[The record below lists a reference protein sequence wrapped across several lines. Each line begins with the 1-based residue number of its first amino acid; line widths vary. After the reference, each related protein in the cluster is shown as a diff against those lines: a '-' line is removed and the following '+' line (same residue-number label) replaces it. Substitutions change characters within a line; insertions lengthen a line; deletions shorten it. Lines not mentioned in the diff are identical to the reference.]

1 VLTPPTRFPL
11 AVLPTPLVHAPRLSA
26 ALDREVWIKRDDLTG
41 FALGGNKVRT
51 LEVLVAEA
59 LDRSCDHV
67 VGCGGPGSNLCSALA
82 AAAATAGLGCTL
94 VLHGNEPAA
103 AHPNLAM
110 MRAFG
115 ARICFT
121 GDPDRAATPEHAA
134 AAADRLRGRGRRPYV
149 VPRGAASGP
158 GATAYALAA
167 EELASQLTFRPA
179 HVVAPVGSG
188 GTLAGLLAGWATFG
202 LPGTLVGVAVSRPL
216 AETRREVI
224 RLSAE
229 AARALGAGRPDIERL
244 RLVDGLGAGFGRA
257 DRTTCDAARLAAR
270 TEGIMADTTYV
281 ARAVAAL
288 GSLAGPL
295 VLWHTGGWL
304 GCVGDAMGAEHG

>member
-1 VLTPPTRFPL
+1 VLTLPTRFPL
-11 AVLPTPLVHAPRLSA
+11 AVLPTPLVHASRLSV
-26 ALDREVWIKRDDLTG
+26 ALDREVWVKRDDLTG

-51 LEVLVAEA
+51 LEVLVADA
-59 LDRSCDHV
+59 LDRRCDHI

-82 AAAATAGLGCTL
+82 AAAATAGLGCIL

-121 GDPDRAATPEHAA
+121 GDPDRASTPKHAA
-134 AAADRLRGRGRRPYV
+134 AAADRLRSRGHRPYV
-149 VPRGAASGP
+149 VPRGGASGA

-229 AARALGAGRPDIERL
+229 AAGALGAGRPDTERL
-244 RLVDGLGAGFGRA
+244 RLVDGLGAGFGRP
-257 DRTTCDAARLAAR
+257 DRTTCDAARLAMR
-270 TEGIMADTTYV
+270 TEGIMADATYV
-281 ARAVAAL
+281 ARALAAL
-288 GSLAGPL
+288 GSLGGPL

-304 GCVGDAMGAEHG
+304 GCVGDAMGAGHG

>member
-1 VLTPPTRFPL
+1 VLTRPTRFPL

-59 LDRSCDHV
+59 LDHRCDHL

-94 VLHGNEPAA
+94 VLHGKEPAA

-115 ARICFT
+115 GRICFT
-121 GDPDRAATPEHAA
+121 GDPDRASTPEQAA
-134 AAADRLRGRGRRPYV
+134 AAADRLRSRGRRPYV
-149 VPRGAASGP
+149 VPRGAASGR

-229 AARALGAGRPDIERL
+229 AARTLGAGRPDIERL

-270 TEGIMADTTYV
+270 TEGILADTTYV

-304 GCVGDAMGAEHG
+304 GCVGDAMRAGHG

>member
-1 VLTPPTRFPL
+1 MLTRPARFPL

-59 LDRSCDHV
+59 LDQRCDHL

-94 VLHGNEPAA
+94 VLHGKEPAA

-121 GDPDRAATPEHAA
+121 GDPDRASTPGHAA
-134 AAADRLRGRGRRPYV
+134 VAADRLRSRGRRPYV

-202 LPGTLVGVAVSRPL
+202 VPGTLVGVAVSRPL

-224 RLSAE
+224 RLSA
-229 AARALGAGRPDIERL
+229 
-244 RLVDGLGAGFGRA
+244 
-257 DRTTCDAARLAAR
+257 DAARCAR
-270 TEGIMADTTYV
+270 RRSSRHRSAPPGRQPGRRLRPRRPDDVRGSPPRRSHRGHHGGHDVCCPRRGRPRV
-281 ARAVAAL
+281 ARGPDRAL
-288 GSLAGPL
+288 AHGWLAGL
-295 VLWHTGGWL
+295 CG
-304 GCVGDAMGAEHG
+304 

>member
-1 VLTPPTRFPL
+1 VLTLPTRFPL
-11 AVLPTPLVHAPRLSA
+11 AVLPTPLVHASRLSV
-26 ALDREVWIKRDDLTG
+26 ALDREVWVKRDDLTG

-51 LEVLVAEA
+51 LEVLVADA
-59 LDRSCDHV
+59 LDRRCDHI

-82 AAAATAGLGCTL
+82 AAAATAGLGCIL

-121 GDPDRAATPEHAA
+121 GDPDRASTPKHAA
-134 AAADRLRGRGRRPYV
+134 AAADRLRSRGHRPYV
-149 VPRGAASGP
+149 VPRGAASGA

-229 AARALGAGRPDIERL
+229 AAGALGAGRPDTERL
-244 RLVDGLGAGFGRA
+244 RLVDGLGAGFGRP
-257 DRTTCDAARLAAR
+257 DRTTCEAARLAMR

-288 GSLAGPL
+288 GSLGGPL

-304 GCVGDAMGAEHG
+304 GCVGDAMGAGHG

>member
-1 VLTPPTRFPL
+1 VLTLPTRVPL

-51 LEVLVAEA
+51 LELLVAEA
-59 LDRSCDHV
+59 LDRRCDHL

-94 VLHGNEPAA
+94 VLHGGEPAD

-115 ARICFT
+115 ARIHFT
-121 GDPDRAATPEHAA
+121 DDPDRASTPDHAA
-134 AAADRLRGRGRRPYV
+134 VAAERLRRRGRRPYV
-149 VPRGAASGP
+149 VPRGAASGT
-158 GATAYALAA
+158 GASAYALAA
-167 EELASQLTFRPA
+167 EELGSQLTFRPA
-179 HVVAPVGSG
+179 HVVVPVGSG

-216 AETRREVI
+216 AETRREVV
-224 RLSAE
+224 RLSV
-229 AARALGAGRPDIERL
+229 AAAGALGAARPDIERL
-244 RLVDGLGAGFGRA
+244 RLVDGLGAGFGRPDA
-257 DRTTCDAARLAAR
+257 TACDAARLAMR

-288 GSLAGPL
+288 GSVGGPL

-304 GCVGDAMGAEHG
+304 GCVADAMGVGHG

>member
-1 VLTPPTRFPL
+1 VLTLPTRFPL

-26 ALDREVWIKRDDLTG
+26 ELDRDVWIKRDDLTG

-59 LDRSCDHV
+59 LERRCDHV
-67 VGCGGPGSNLCSALA
+67 VGCGGPASNLCSALA
-82 AAAATAGLGCTL
+82 AAAATAGLGCTV

-115 ARICFT
+115 ARVCFT
-121 GDPDRAATPEHAA
+121 GDPDRSSTPEHAA
-134 AAADRLRGRGRRPYV
+134 LVADRLRSRGCHPYV

-158 GATAYALAA
+158 AATAYALAA

-188 GTLAGLLAGWATFG
+188 GTLAGLLAGWKTFG
-202 LPGTLVGVAVSRPL
+202 LPGTLVGVAVSRAL
-216 AETRREVI
+216 AETHREVV

-229 AARALGAGRPDIERL
+229 AAGALGADQPDIDRL
-244 RLVDGLGAGFGRA
+244 RLVDGLGAGFGRH
-257 DRTTCDAARLAAR
+257 DPSTCDAARLAMR

-281 ARAVAAL
+281 ARAVATL
-288 GSLAGPL
+288 GSLRGPL

-304 GCVGDAMGAEHG
+304 GCVGDAMGAGHG

>member
-1 VLTPPTRFPL
+1 VLTPPARFPL

-26 ALDREVWIKRDDLTG
+26 VLDREVWIKRDDLTG
-41 FALGGNKVRT
+41 FALGGNKVRA

-59 LDRSCDHV
+59 LDQRCDHV
-67 VGCGGPGSNLCSALA
+67 VGCGGPGSNLCSTLA

-94 VLHGNEPAA
+94 VLHGNEPPI

-115 ARICFT
+115 ARITFT
-121 GDPDRAATPEHAA
+121 GDPDRASTPEHAA
-134 AAADRLRGRGRRPYV
+134 AAADRLRSRGCEPYV
-149 VPRGAASGP
+149 VPRGAASGS

-167 EELASQLTFRPA
+167 EELATQLTFRPA

-188 GTLAGLLAGWATFG
+188 GTLAGLLAGWATFD

-216 AETRREVI
+216 VETRREVV
-224 RLSAE
+224 RLACE
-229 AARALGAGRPDIERL
+229 AASALGTRGPDIDRL
-244 RLVDGLGAGFGRA
+244 RLLDGLGAGFGRP
-257 DRTTCDAARLAAR
+257 DRTTCDAAHLALR
-270 TEGIMADTTYV
+270 TEGLMADTTYV
-281 ARAVAAL
+281 ARAVAVLESL
-288 GSLAGPL
+288 GDPV

-304 GCVGDAMGAEHG
+304 GCVGDALGAGHG

>member
-1 VLTPPTRFPL
+1 VLTPPPRFPL
-11 AVLPTPLVHAPRLSA
+11 AVLPTPLVLAPRLSA
-26 ALDREVWIKRDDLTG
+26 ALEREVWIKRDDLIG
-41 FALGGNKVRT
+41 FAFGGNKVRA

-59 LDRSCDHV
+59 LDERCDHV
-67 VGCGGPGSNLCSALA
+67 VGCGGPASNLCSALA

-94 VLHGNEPAA
+94 VLHGGEPGVT
-103 AHPNLAM
+103 HPNLAM

-115 ARICFT
+115 ARIFFT
-121 GDPDRAATPEHAA
+121 GDPDRASTPEHAA
-134 AAADRLRGRGRRPYV
+134 AAADRLRSRGRHPYV

-167 EELASQLTFRPA
+167 QELASQLTFRPA
-179 HVVAPVGSG
+179 HVVAAVGSG
-188 GTLAGLLAGWATFG
+188 GTLAGLLAGWATFD

-224 RLSAE
+224 RLSCE
-229 AARALGAGRPDIERL
+229 AASALGIGGPEIDRL
-244 RLVDGLGAGFGRA
+244 RLLDGLGAGFGRA
-257 DRTTCDAARLAAR
+257 DRTTSDAARLALR
-270 TEGIMADTTYV
+270 TEGIIADTTYV

-288 GSLAGPL
+288 ESLGGPL

-304 GCVGDAMGAEHG
+304 SCVGDAMGAGHG

>member
-1 VLTPPTRFPL
+1 VLTLPTRFPL
-11 AVLPTPLVHAPRLSA
+11 AVLPTPLVHAPRLSV

-59 LDRSCDHV
+59 LDRNCNHV

-94 VLHGNEPAA
+94 VLHGDEPAA

-115 ARICFT
+115 AQVCFT
-121 GDPDRAATPEHAA
+121 GDPERAATPAHAEAA
-134 AAADRLRGRGRRPYV
+134 AARLRSRGRRPYV
-149 VPRGAASGP
+149 VPRGAASGL

-167 EELASQLTFRPA
+167 EELASQLAFQPA
-179 HVVAPVGSG
+179 HVVVSVGSG
-188 GTLAGLLAGWATFG
+188 GTLAGLLAGWAAFG
-202 LPGTLVGVAVSRPL
+202 IPGTLVGVAVSRPL
-216 AETRREVI
+216 AETRREVV

-229 AARALGAGRPDIERL
+229 AAGALGTTPPDADRL
-244 RLVDGLGAGFGRA
+244 RLIDGLGAGFGRPDA
-257 DRTTCDAARLAAR
+257 TTCDAARLAMR

-288 GSLAGPL
+288 GSLVGPI

-304 GCVGDAMGAEHG
+304 GCVGDAMGARHG

>member
-1 VLTPPTRFPL
+1 VLTLPTRFPL
-11 AVLPTPLVHAPRLSA
+11 AVLPTPLVHATRLGA

-51 LEVLVAEA
+51 LEVLMAEA
-59 LDRSCDHV
+59 LDRRCDHV
-67 VGCGGPGSNLCSALA
+67 VGCGGPASNLCSALA

-115 ARICFT
+115 AQVRFT
-121 GDPDRAATPEHAA
+121 GDPDRASSPEHAA
-134 AAADRLRGRGRRPYV
+134 AVADRLRSRGCRAYV
-149 VPRGAASGP
+149 VQRGAASGL

-167 EELASQLTFRPA
+167 EELASQLTFQPA
-179 HVVAPVGSG
+179 HVVVPVGSG
-188 GTLAGLLAGWATFG
+188 GTLAGLLAGWTTFG
-202 LPGTLVGVAVSRPL
+202 LPGTLVGVAVSRSL
-216 AETRREVI
+216 AETRREVV

-229 AARALGAGRPDIERL
+229 AAGALGTDQPDIYRL
-244 RLVDGLGAGFGRA
+244 RLLDGLGAGFGRP
-257 DRTTCDAARLAAR
+257 DPSTRDAARLAMR
-270 TEGIMADTTYV
+270 TEGIVADTTYV
-281 ARAVAAL
+281 ARAVATL
-288 GSLAGPL
+288 GSLGGPL

-304 GCVGDAMGAEHG
+304 GCVGDAMGAGRG

>member
-1 VLTPPTRFPL
+1 VLTLPTRFPL

-26 ALDREVWIKRDDLTG
+26 ALDRDVWVKRDDLTG

-59 LDRSCDHV
+59 LARRCDHV

-82 AAAATAGLGCTL
+82 AAAATAGLDCTL
-94 VLHGNEPAA
+94 VLHGHEPAA
-103 AHPNLAM
+103 AHPNLVM

-115 ARICFT
+115 ARVCFT
-121 GDPDRAATPEHAA
+121 GDLDRASTPGHAA
-134 AAADRLRGRGRRPYV
+134 AVADRLRSRGRSPYV
-149 VPRGAASGP
+149 VPRGGASGL
-158 GATAYALAA
+158 GATAYAFAA
-167 EELASQLTFRPA
+167 QELASQLTFRPA

-188 GTLAGLLAGWATFG
+188 GTLAGLLAGWTTFG
-202 LPGTLVGVAVSRPL
+202 LAGTLVGVAVSRPL
-216 AETRREVI
+216 TETRREVV

-229 AARALGAGRPDIERL
+229 ASGALGTGPPDIDRL
-244 RLVDGLGAGFGRA
+244 RLVDGLGAGFGRP
-257 DRTTCDAARLAAR
+257 DPTTCDAARLAMR

-288 GSLAGPL
+288 GSLGGPL

-304 GCVGDAMGAEHG
+304 GCVGDALGAEHG